1 MRGILIHYNA
11 QSEQGL
17 IRAED
22 GKRYA
27 FYRQDWQSERRPSVN
42 DEVDFE
48 VDGTIAYDIYL
59 LKAGRAP
66 APASS
71 GPSVDL
77 AKLRESVSRG
87 AQDLGG
93 NPLAQRLL
101 GDWKIVF
108 AALTLLGCMLP
119 YLTIGGGLFN
129 SRTESAS
136 LFGVGST
143 IGQVI
148 DVTYQMENLGRSFQ
162 NQRNVQ
168 RNSQDVEGLR
178 WSLRLGYLLYLV
190 PIFAVWLIVAKVRGK
205 AARNLAMVQGLT
217 SVALPILVPML
228 FSAAMYAQ
236 IPADARQLTQNLGGL
251 FNVGFLG
258 LGFWVMAIAGVAQ
271 LLARFGVLR
280 KAPIE
285 FFGARQAA

>member
-22 GKRYA
+22 GNRYA
-27 FYRQDWQSERRPSVN
+27 FYKQDWQSERRPSVN

-66 APASS
+66 VAASS

-77 AKLRESVSRG
+77 TKLRETVSRG

-101 GDWKIVF
+101 GDWTMVF
-108 AALTLLGCMLP
+108 AVLTLLGCMLP

-129 SRTESAS
+129 ARTEAAS
-136 LFGVGST
+136 LLGVGST

-148 DVTYQMENLGRSFQ
+148 DVTNQIENLGRNF
-162 NQRNVQ
+162 NQRNAQ
-168 RNSQDVEGLR
+168 RNAQNVEGLR

-190 PIFAVWLIVAKVRGK
+190 PIFALWLIVAKVRGK
-205 AARNLAMVQGLT
+205 AARNLTIVQGLT
-217 SVALPILVPML
+217 SLALPILVPLL
-228 FSAAMYAQ
+228 FSAAIYAQ
-236 IPADARQLTQNLGGL
+236 IPADARQFTQNLGGL
-251 FNVGFLG
+251 VNVSFLG
-258 LGFWVMAIAGVAQ
+258 LGFWVMALAGLAQ

-285 FFGARQAA
+285 FFGAR

>member
-22 GKRYA
+22 GNRYA
-27 FYRQDWQSERRPSVN
+27 FYKQDWQSERRPSVN

-66 APASS
+66 VAASS

-77 AKLRESVSRG
+77 TKLRETVSRG

-101 GDWKIVF
+101 GDWTMVF
-108 AALTLLGCMLP
+108 AVLTLLGCMLP

-129 SRTESAS
+129 ARTEAAS
-136 LFGVGST
+136 LLGVGST

-148 DVTYQMENLGRSFQ
+148 DVTNQIENLGRNF
-162 NQRNVQ
+162 NQRNAQ
-168 RNSQDVEGLR
+168 RNAQNVEGLR

-190 PIFAVWLIVAKVRGK
+190 PIFALWLIVAKVRGK
-205 AARNLAMVQGLT
+205 AARNLTIVQGLT
-217 SVALPILVPML
+217 SLALPILVPLL
-228 FSAAMYAQ
+228 FSAAIYAQ
-236 IPADARQLTQNLGGL
+236 IPADARQFTQNLGGL
-251 FNVGFLG
+251 VNVSFLG
-258 LGFWVMAIAGVAQ
+258 LGFWVMVLAGLAQ

-285 FFGARQAA
+285 FFGAR

>member
-22 GKRYA
+22 GNRYA
-27 FYRQDWQSERRPSVN
+27 FYKQDWQSERRPSVN

-48 VDGTIAYDIYL
+48 IDGTVAYDIYL
-59 LKAGRAP
+59 LKAGHAP
-66 APASS
+66 RPASP

-77 AKLRESVSRG
+77 EKLRQTVSRG

-108 AALTLLGCMLP
+108 AVLALLGCMLP
-119 YLTIGGGLFN
+119 YLTIGGLLNARG
-129 SRTESAS
+129 ESAS
-136 LFGVGST
+136 LLGVGNT
-143 IGQVI
+143 IGQII
-148 DVTYQMENLGRSFQ
+148 DVTNQMENLGRNF

-168 RNSQDVEGLR
+168 RNAQNVEVLR
-178 WSLRLGYLLYLV
+178 WSLRIGYLLYLV
-190 PIFAVWLIVAKVRGK
+190 PVFALWLIVAKVRGK
-205 AARNLAMVQGLT
+205 AARSLTVVQGLT
-217 SVALPILVPML
+217 SIALPILVPML
-228 FSAAMYAQ
+228 FSAALYAQ

-251 FNVGFLG
+251 FNISFMG
-258 LGFWVMAIAGVAQ
+258 LGFWVMVLAGLAQ

>member
-22 GKRYA
+22 GNRYA
-27 FYRQDWQSERRPSVN
+27 FYKQDWQSERRPSVN

-66 APASS
+66 VAASS

-77 AKLRESVSRG
+77 TKLRETVSRG

-101 GDWKIVF
+101 GDWTMVF
-108 AALTLLGCMLP
+108 AVVTLLGCMLP

-129 SRTESAS
+129 ARTEAAS
-136 LFGVGST
+136 LLGVGST

-148 DVTYQMENLGRSFQ
+148 DVTNQIENLGRNF
-162 NQRNVQ
+162 NQRNAQ
-168 RNSQDVEGLR
+168 RNAQNVEGLR

-190 PIFAVWLIVAKVRGK
+190 PIFALWLIVAKVRGK
-205 AARNLAMVQGLT
+205 AARNLTIVQGLT
-217 SVALPILVPML
+217 SLALPILVPLL
-228 FSAAMYAQ
+228 FSAAIYAQ
-236 IPADARQLTQNLGGL
+236 IPADARQFTQNLGGL
-251 FNVGFLG
+251 VNVSFLG
-258 LGFWVMAIAGVAQ
+258 LGFWVMALAGLAQ

-285 FFGARQAA
+285 FFGAR

>member
-22 GKRYA
+22 GNRYA
-27 FYRQDWQSERRPSVN
+27 FYRQDWQSERTPSVN

-48 VDGTIAYDIYL
+48 IDGTIAYDIYL

-66 APASS
+66 RPQSP

-77 AKLRESVSRG
+77 AKLRQSVSRG

-108 AALTLLGCMLP
+108 AVLTLLGCMLP
-119 YLTIGGGLFN
+119 FLTIGGGLFN
-129 SRTESAS
+129 ARSESAS
-136 LFGVGST
+136 LLGVGNT
-143 IGQVI
+143 IGQII
-148 DVTYQMENLGRSFQ
+148 DVTHQMENLGRNF
-162 NQRNVQ
+162 NQRNAP
-168 RNSQDVEGLR
+168 RNAQNVEMLR
-178 WSLRLGYLLYLV
+178 WSLRIGYLLYLV
-190 PIFAVWLIVAKVRGK
+190 PVFALWLIVAVVRGK
-205 AARNLAMVQGLT
+205 AARSLTVLQGAA
-217 SVALPILVPML
+217 SIALPILVPLL
-228 FSAAMYAQ
+228 FSAALYAQ

-251 FNVGFLG
+251 FNISFMG
-258 LGFWVMAIAGVAQ
+258 LGFWVMVLAGVAQ

-280 KAPIE
+280 KAPID